1 MMYKGPTVK
10 QNLFETVVRVL
21 EGYEKRIFV
30 LANAHQLRNQDQVV
44 SLIQFPSLNLT
55 ISQLFH
61 LVCGALAGT
70 GVFAEPERGVAFV
83 T

>member
-1 MMYKGPTVK
+1 MMYKGPTVE

-44 SLIQFPSLNLT
+44 SLIQFPSLNVT
-55 ISQLFH
+55 I
-61 LVCGALAGT
+61 
-70 GVFAEPERGVAFV
+70 
-83 T
+83 